1 MNQKINKLTE
11 LGAGNFDH
19 IDGTLMQHL
28 VGTRDVL
35 ASWGASTQLQ
45 DAGLFHAAYST
56 AGFGNHLVALDQR
69 QQIADIIGKGAEKI
83 VYEYCACD
91 REVLYPRLATSDN
104 PQFSNR
110 FTGEEYFLAPDLFK
124 NFCELTVSNEIEI
137 AIGNP
142 RFLKKHGAA
151 RHVIYK
157 NMSTFLSEPAN
168 AAIDSIFGA
177 IAE

>member
-28 VGTRDVL
+28 IGTRDIL

-45 DAGLFHAAYST
+45 DASLFHASYST
-56 AGFGNHLVALDQR
+56 AGFRSSLVTLDQR
-69 QQIADIIGKGAEKI
+69 QQITDIIGEDAEKI

-91 REVLYPRLATSDN
+91 REVLYPRLGTTGN
-104 PQFSNR
+104 PEFANR
-110 FTGEEYFLAPDLFK
+110 FTGHEYFLDPDLLK
-124 NFCELTVSNEIEI
+124 SFCELTVANEIEI

-142 RFLKKHGAA
+142 DFIQKHGAA
-151 RHVIYK
+151 RHTIYN
-157 NMSTFLSEPAN
+157 NMAPFLSEPAK
-168 AAIDSIFGA
+168 AAIDSVFGS
-177 IAE
+177 